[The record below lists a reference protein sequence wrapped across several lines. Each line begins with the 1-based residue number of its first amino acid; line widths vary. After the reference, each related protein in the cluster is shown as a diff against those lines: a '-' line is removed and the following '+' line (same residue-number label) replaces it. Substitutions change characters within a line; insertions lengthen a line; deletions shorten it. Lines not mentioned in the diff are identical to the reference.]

1 MEFKKSFKYF
11 LINIFPILLF
21 LSFIILFFA
30 NVKSIEGFS
39 KKYKN
44 TLNSKIIKI

>member
-1 MEFKKSFKYF
+1 MEFKKLLKYF

-21 LSFIILFFA
+21 LTFIILFFA

-39 KKYKN
+39 KKDNN
-44 TLNSKIIKI
+44 TITSYFFKI